1 MFITSKKVV
10 VEDCCIEDTGNDYSK
25 TLDIR
30 TRIRIEDDSIISI
43 PSTYTT
49 QKGEYAAIEIYNAP
63 HEYMPSNTKVNLEL
77 RRNHI
82 RNNQGPPLGYNI
94 GFGGRQNLDFESI
107 VTKLIC
113 R

>member
-1 MFITSKKVV
+1 MFINSKKVI
-10 VEDCCIEDTGNDYSK
+10 VEDCCIEDSGNDNTIK
-25 TLDIR
+25 
-30 TRIRIEDDSIISI
+30 IERYVFGIGV
-43 PSTYTT
+43 PSTYAT